1 MQASASVHGGEG
13 QRGYPVPF
21 RESYEGGGLQSK
33 YREMEL
39 GLAGV
44 GEATPLATSRH
55 ASRNA
60 AAQAAQRSQGKGSG
74 QHYYYA
80 PSTRLAEFTVAEHNA
95 RAAQAGHRLAEATSA
110 GKIQAADQEQRRRE
124 RIGSPSA
131 RKDLEVLAS
140 PRDGASPPTLGYH
153 GPSASLR
160 RSCCVALM
168 ASFPRALSP
177 L

>member
-1 MQASASVHGGEG
+1 MEASASVHGGEG

-60 AAQAAQRSQGKGSG
+60 AAQAAQRSQGQSSG

-80 PSTRLAEFTVAEHNA
+80 PSTRLAEFTVAEP
-95 RAAQAGHRLAEATSA
+95 
-110 GKIQAADQEQRRRE
+110 D
-124 RIGSPSA
+124 
-131 RKDLEVLAS
+131 
-140 PRDGASPPTLGYH
+140 
-153 GPSASLR
+153 
-160 RSCCVALM
+160 
-168 ASFPRALSP
+168 
-177 L
+177 

>member
-1 MQASASVHGGEG
+1 MHGGEG

-55 ASRNA
+55 ASRHA

-95 RAAQAGHRLAEATSA
+95 RAAQAGHRLAEATAA
-110 GKIQAADQEQRRRE
+110 GKVQVRVTKQGRTCFLNRLPVLESNPERDAHGFTRTSRRGLWR
-124 RIGSPSA
+124 
-131 RKDLEVLAS
+131 
-140 PRDGASPPTLGYH
+140 
-153 GPSASLR
+153 
-160 RSCCVALM
+160 
-168 ASFPRALSP
+168 
-177 L
+177 